1 MSSARRRLVSRI
13 LGAIKEASA
22 RARRLPRLEDRFAA
36 LVAAINRVLEE
47 EGAGRVI
54 VVGGF
59 ALELLV
65 GGAIRTLDVDLV
77 VQGYEAFKA
86 LEEALRLLGEE
97 ASATSAR
104 GPVLSLGGA
113 EKSLD
118 LVASSYKPR
127 FPPIR
132 VVVPGFGWFYVEAP
146 EELLLRYLRE
156 WVYWGT
162 AEARARVLLVL
173 GALGDKMNLD
183 KVLEA
188 ARRENEALE
197 KRLREAL
204 ELLRRKG
211 IL

>member
-1 MSSARRRLVSRI
+1 MSSAQRRLVSRI
-13 LGAIKEASA
+13 LSAIKEASA
-22 RARRLPRLEDRFAA
+22 RARRLPRPEDRFAA
-36 LVAAINRVLEE
+36 LIAAINRVLEE
-47 EGAGRVI
+47 KGAGRII

-77 VQGYEAFKA
+77 VQGYEAFRA

-118 LVASSYKPR
+118 LVASSYKPV

-132 VVVPGFGWFYVEAP
+132 IVVPGFGWFYVEAP

-162 AEARARVLLVL
+162 VEARARVLLVL

-183 KVLEA
+183 KILEA
-188 ARRENEALE
+188 AKRENEALE